1 MRGPAAAEAAAAAA
15 AARALTANELA
26 AARAQL
32 EAAAAASGGGGDAA
46 AAAVAAA
53 AAREEKTARQLADL
67 HTAHA
72 KLQARAAD
80 LETAV
85 GARVGN
91 AVASASVGHHSPG
104 DVFGKQRSV
113 LPLTAA
119 DAARG
124 GGGGK
129 PCGRLGLRGALLAV
143 YMSAVHVLLFVAMQ
157 SHAQHHD

>member
-1 MRGPAAAEAAAAAA
+1 MGSRWPGIICNIAWLFADTVL
-15 AARALTANELA
+15 RAT
-26 AARAQL
+26 
-32 EAAAAASGGGGDAA
+32 
-46 AAAVAAA
+46 
-53 AAREEKTARQLADL
+53 
-67 HTAHA
+67 
-72 KLQARAAD
+72 AD

>member
-1 MRGPAAAEAAAAAA
+1 MERASLHEALAPCGTLATVAPRTGPDGRAETFAAA
-15 AARALTANELA
+15 
-26 AARAQL
+26 L
-32 EAAAAASGGGGDAA
+32 ER
-46 AAAVAAA
+46 VAAA
-53 AAREEKTARQLADL
+53 AA
-67 HTAHA
+67 
-72 KLQARAAD
+72 
-80 LETAV
+80 AV